1 MCQRK
6 DSLVTHGEDHHEAV
20 CPPPACGN
28 DHAKVD
34 IHTAAR
40 RGPHITAGG
49 YILKEA
55 ATCGEPMQEQVFWQN
70 LWPLRGP
77 CWSSLF
83 QKDCSPCE
91 GPMLEQGKSMRNGR
105 QQLLCTDR
113 SPPFPI
119 LLVLLWGVI
128 SIRNEGMKLSLG
140 RRGVREGVLSFV
152 FSPV

>member
-55 ATCGEPMQEQVFWQN
+55 ATCGEPMQEQTPGRN
-70 LWPLRGP
+70 CGLWRGAHAGAGFLAE
-77 CWSSLF
+77 SVAS
-83 QKDCSPCE
+83 E
-91 GPMLEQGKSMRNGR
+91 GPMLE
-105 QQLLCTDR
+105 
-113 SPPFPI
+113 
-119 LLVLLWGVI
+119 
-128 SIRNEGMKLSLG
+128 
-140 RRGVREGVLSFV
+140 
-152 FSPV
+152 